1 MVWLKRCAGS
11 WKSLNSIDT
20 HGKGNNLSNNNTE
33 QRSFVQNSDYGF
45 YDSGPDDVIRE
56 KDPISSLHNCISHTA
71 PTETLTKRTDD
82 VAIKQVVIFC
92 FNIKS
97 APLSCRS
104 FDSLSGISNIQIWT
118 AVNGFRIIQND
129 FGEHA
134 EFKVMVCFDNLKY
147 IVWRKQSDFEMLHRS
162 VIAAS
167 QNGRRKSKANLIWD
181 QIMRRS
187 NWWTSN
193 LSVKYLIWKSLKL
206 GEFLKEALFEI
217 PRSNV
222 LESFIHETY
231 RKESHGV

>member
-20 HGKGNNLSNNNTE
+20 HGKGENSLVNSAE
-33 QRSFVQNSDYGF
+33 QRSFVDNSDYGF
-45 YDSGPDDVIRE
+45 YDSGPDDHIRE
-56 KDPISSLHNCISHTA
+56 KEPVSLLHNCVSHNA
-71 PTETLTKRTDD
+71 PTETLPRRTDNI
-82 VAIKQVVIFC
+82 ASKQVIIFC

-118 AVNGFRIIQND
+118 AVNGFRIVQNN
-129 FGEHA
+129 FGEHP
-134 EFKVMVCFDNLKY
+134 EFKVMVCFDHLKY
-147 IVWRKQSDFEMLHRS
+147 VVWRKQSDFEILNKA
-162 VIAAS
+162 VLAAS
-167 QNGRRKSKANLIWD
+167 NGKRKSKASLIWN
-181 QIMRRS
+181 QIIRRS

-217 PRSNV
+217 PGSNV
-222 LESFIHETY
+222 LESFIHET
-231 RKESHGV
+231 